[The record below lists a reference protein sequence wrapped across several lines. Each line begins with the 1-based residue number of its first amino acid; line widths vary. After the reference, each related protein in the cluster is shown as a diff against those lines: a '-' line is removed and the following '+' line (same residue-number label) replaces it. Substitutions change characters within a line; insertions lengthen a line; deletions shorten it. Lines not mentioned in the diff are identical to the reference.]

1 MLHAGGVKPLAGIR
15 VLDISR
21 IVSGPT
27 CAWVLAALGAEV
39 IRVEVPGGDL
49 TWNVPPFLGPD
60 GPHRG
65 PRGPRD
71 VPLAPMRRGRS
82 KRSVVIDVKRDE
94 GRALLHRLAAVSD
107 ALVEN
112 FRPGATA
119 RMGIDYETLSALN
132 PRLVYC
138 SITGYGPD
146 GPYRDRASMDLVVQA
161 VSGLM
166 AKTGFE
172 DGPPTKVGVTI
183 GDQVPALYAAIGILS
198 ALRQR
203 DVDGRGQYV
212 DVAMLDV
219 LVALLWDEPLD
230 DYEQRGVPERVGNT
244 DPRGAPI
251 GTFQTTDGWIAMVM
265 TAETQWTQL
274 CELME
279 RPDLLTRWKDRRERG
294 AQGAAVNAAVESW
307 TRTVSTDVAIAGLTR
322 IGVACGPVQSAWA
335 ARTDPQVA
343 HRGMLENLRHPDLDE
358 PGPFIGPRLPL
369 KLSRGDM
376 RTDPAEPLG
385 ASTDAV
391 LRDLLELDDDELRR
405 LHAAGVIES
414 C

>member
-1 MLHAGGVKPLAGIR
+1 MKPLQGIR
-15 VLDISR
+15 VLDVSR

-49 TWNVPPFLGPD
+49 TWNVPPFLGPE
-60 GPHRG
+60 GAHRG
-65 PRGPRD
+65 ERGPRD
-71 VPLAPMRRGRS
+71 IPLAPLRRGRN

-94 GRALLHRLAAVSD
+94 GRALLHRLVEVSD
-107 ALVEN
+107 VLIEN
-112 FRPGATA
+112 FRPGATQ
-119 RMGIDYETLSALN
+119 RMEIDYPTLSEIN

-166 AKTGFE
+166 SKTGFE

-183 GDQVPALYAAIGILS
+183 GDQVPGVYGVVGILA

-203 DVDGRGQYV
+203 DLDGRGQHV
-212 DVAMLDV
+212 DIAMLDA

-230 DYEQRGVPERVGNT
+230 DFEARGVPERVGNG

-251 GTFQTTDGWIAMVM
+251 GTFQTRDGWGASVM
-265 TAETQWTQL
+265 TSENQWEKL
-274 CELME
+274 CRCMQRE
-279 RPDLLTRWKDRRERG
+279 DLLTRWEDRRKRAEDRDV
-294 AQGAAVNAAVESW
+294 VNEAVEAW
-307 TRTVSTDVAIAGLTR
+307 TVTLPTDQIVEQLTP
-322 IGVACGPVQSAWA
+322 IGVPCGPVQSTWA
-335 ARTDPQVA
+335 ARSDPQVA
-343 HRGMLENLRHPDLDE
+343 HRGMLEHLGHPDLDE
-358 PGPFIGPRLPL
+358 PGPFIGPMLPI
-369 KLSRGDM
+369 KLSRADM
-376 RTDPAEPLG
+376 GSAPAEPLG

-391 LRDLLELDDDELRR
+391 LHELLGLDDAELTR
-405 LHAAGVIES
+405 LHDAGVIKGCE
-414 C
+414 